1 MGIVM
6 PRFGAHAF
14 IWESEWTAKAAERVI
29 HSAAEAGLDFVEI
42 PLLRPERFEVASS
55 RLLLKDHGLQAT
67 CSLGLPA
74 EAALPERP
82 EAAEAFL
89 RRALEAAAELGSPV
103 LTGVIYGTLGGFSG
117 HPPREEELDT
127 VAQTLGRVARY
138 AQTLGLSLGIEPVN
152 RYETYLVN
160 TAQQGLELL
169 GRVGESN
176 LFLHLDTY
184 HMNIE
189 EKGFKE
195 PILAA
200 GRHLRYI
207 HLSESDRGTPGSGNV
222 HWDEVFSGLV
232 AIGYQG
238 DLVMESFVALNP
250 DIARAT
256 CIWRPVAP
264 DAQQLVDQGLAFLK
278 GAAAHAGLL

>member
-1 MGIVM
+1 MA
-6 PRFGAHAF
+6 RFGAHAF
-14 IWESEWTAKAAERVI
+14 IWESDWTPQAAERVI
-29 HSAAEAGLDFVEI
+29 RSAAEAGLDFVEL
-42 PLLRPERFEVASS
+42 PLLRPEAFDVGQTAS
-55 RLLLKDHGLQAT
+55 LLRRYDIGAT

-82 EAAEAFL
+82 AAAEAFL
-89 RRALEAAAELGSPV
+89 KSALTVAAELSSPV
-103 LTGVIYGTLGGFSG
+103 LTGVIYGTLGQLPG
-117 HPPREEELDT
+117 HPPQEEELAT
-127 VAQTLGRVARY
+127 VAASLKRVAKH
-138 AQTLGLSLGIEPVN
+138 AATLGLSLGIEPVN

-160 TAQQGLELL
+160 LTRQGLELL
-169 GRVGESN
+169 ERIDEPN

-189 EKGFKE
+189 EQGFKA
-195 PILAA
+195 PIVHA
-200 GRHLRYI
+200 GRRLRYI

-222 HWDEVFSGLV
+222 RWDDVFAGL
-232 AIGYQG
+232 AEIGYQG

-264 DAQQLVDQGLAFLK
+264 DPQALVSTGLAFLR
-278 GAAAHAGLL
+278 GHAERYGLLS